1 MNPIPRDRNNIGKLS
16 SSRYISLISSDIAS
30 LSYGLPLHEID
41 RQQNLCHP
49 RIFSKCIVFTIRKIS
64 LQICYHDDVLL
75 WRSDYAGV
83 DLHFLPLLKPL
94 FTWESNHLHMGL
106 LFFFQMHMEYSTR
119 WESIGNIFRKLP
131 CNCQSRINSKV
142 TDHLNQLYVDVSLVV
157 SSQMNKYF
165 RILCRD

>member
-1 MNPIPRDRNNIGKLS
+1 MESHQLTLINLVIPPMNPIPRDRNNIGKLS

-75 WRSDYAGV
+75 WRSDYARV

-106 LFFFQMHMEYSTR
+106 LVFTKCTWNIQLVENLLEIYS
-119 WESIGNIFRKLP
+119 ENYH
-131 CNCQSRINSKV
+131 V
-142 TDHLNQLYVDVSLVV
+142 TANPELIQKSL
-157 SSQMNKYF
+157 
-165 RILCRD
+165 IT